1 VTTPAQIRKAALA
14 LPGVDEAVE
23 GRQRTY
29 TVAGAVVAVVTP
41 DADLRI
47 PGRQDV
53 ALAGI
58 NGMESNA
65 LVRQAWYAAAPE
77 SLTARLRAAEEAVA
91 GEVGDLPKSIGTP
104 ATRAL
109 VERGITCLADLDG
122 ITGETLASWHGVG
135 PKAVQILRGSR

>member
-14 LPGVDEAVE
+14 LPGVDETVE
-23 GRQRTY
+23 GKQRTY
-29 TVAGAVVAVVTP
+29 TVAGAAFAVVTP
-41 DADLRI
+41 EANLRI
-47 PGRQDV
+47 PGREDV

-65 LVRQAWYAAAPE
+65 LVRQAWYAAAPD
-77 SLTARLRAAEEAVA
+77 SLSARLRAAEEAVA

-122 ITGETLASWHGVG
+122 VDKDELASWHGVG
-135 PKAVQILRGSR
+135 PKAVRILRESR